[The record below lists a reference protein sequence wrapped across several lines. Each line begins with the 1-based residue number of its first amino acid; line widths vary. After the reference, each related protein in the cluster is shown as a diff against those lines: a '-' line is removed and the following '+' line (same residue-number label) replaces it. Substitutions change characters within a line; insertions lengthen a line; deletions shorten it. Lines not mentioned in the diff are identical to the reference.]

1 MTAGPLMLDLEGTQL
16 SAAERLLLQRPAV
29 GGVILFSRNYQSPVQ
44 LLTLTD
50 SIRQLRPELL
60 IAVDHEGGRVQR
72 FRHGFTRIPAMA
84 KLGELWRKD
93 PPAGLALAR
102 DCGWL
107 FASELLA
114 YGIDISFA
122 PVLDLDR
129 GISEVIGDRGF
140 GADSDAVEP
149 LATALMAGMH
159 EAGMATTG
167 KHFPG
172 HGGVGADSHLEM
184 PIDPRAMAQIEA
196 QDLRPFARF
205 SQKLRS
211 DDAPVTDASLM
222 DSPSMD
228 APLMDAVMP
237 AHVVYS
243 ACDPQPAGFSHYWLQ
258 TILRQQLGFNGVIFS
273 DDLSMAGAEIAG
285 SYAQRAAA
293 AMAAGCD
300 MLLVCNQPQ
309 AALEVLHW
317 LDAEGLTDAARVSSM
332 KARRQVGLDVLQQS
346 RRWQQVRQQL
356 AALSN

>member
-29 GGVILFSRNYQSPVQ
+29 GGVILFSRNYQSPAQ
-44 LLTLTD
+44 LLTLTAN
-50 SIRQLRPELL
+50 IRQLRPELL

-72 FRHGFTRIPAMA
+72 FRDGFTRIPAMA
-84 KLGELWRKD
+84 KLGALWRKN

-149 LATALMAGMH
+149 LAAALMAGMH

-184 PIDPRAMAQIEA
+184 PVDARSMAQIEE

-205 SQKLRS
+205 SQPLGS
-211 DDAPVTDASLM
+211 ANAPVRDL
-222 DSPSMD
+222 
-228 APLMDAVMP
+228 PLMDAVMP

-243 ACDPQPAGFSHYWLQ
+243 ACDPQPAGFSHFWLQ
-258 TILRQQLGFNGVIFS
+258 TILRQQLGFEGVIFS

-285 SYAQRAAA
+285 SYPQRAAA

-309 AALEVLHW
+309 AALDVLQW
-317 LDAEGLTDAARVSSM
+317 LESEGLADAPRVARM
-332 KARRQVGLDVLQQS
+332 KAR
-346 RRWQQVRQQL
+346 QQVALESLQHSKRWLQAQQQL
-356 AALSN
+356 AALAD